1 MSLGFVLE
9 GGAMRGLFSAGV
21 VDVLMEHDI
30 LPDAIVGVSA
40 GAAFGCN
47 IKSGQIGRA
56 IRYNMR
62 FAADK
67 RYCST
72 QSLINTGNLF
82 NPMFCYHTVPNELDV
97 FDREA
102 FNASPMK
109 FYVVCTDIETGK
121 AEYHLC
127 ERANDWMF
135 EWIRASASLPLVSKP
150 VKLDGR
156 KYLDGGMTDSI
167 PLRFM
172 QEQGYDKNLV
182 LLTQPREYVKEP
194 SSMLPLMKWSLR
206 KYPKA
211 FEAIKNRHQVYNENR
226 EYIFEQEKAGKA
238 FVICPKEPLAIGRI
252 EHDPQVM
259 KQVYELGRQ
268 IAEECLEDL
277 QNYLCPVMPGTL

>member
-21 VDVLMEHDI
+21 VDVLMEHNI

-62 FAADK
+62 FADDK

-82 NPMFCYHTVPNELDV
+82 NAMFCYHTVPNELDV
-97 FDREA
+97 FDRES

-109 FYVVCTDIETGK
+109 FYVVCTDVETGQ

-150 VKLDGR
+150 VKLEDR

-182 LLTQPREYVKEP
+182 ILTQPREYVKEK
-194 SSMLPLMKWSLR
+194 SSMLPLMKWNLR

-211 FEAIKNRHQVYNENR
+211 FEAIKNRHLVYNENR
-226 EYIFEQEKAGKA
+226 EYIFEQEKAGDA

-268 IAEECLEDL
+268 IAEEQLEAL
-277 QNYLCPVMPGTL
+277 QNYLCPVMPDTP

>member
-1 MSLGFVLE
+1 
-9 GGAMRGLFSAGV
+9 MRGLFSAGV

-150 VKLDGR
+150 VRIEGR

-167 PLRFM
+167 
-172 QEQGYDKNLV
+172 
-182 LLTQPREYVKEP
+182 
-194 SSMLPLMKWSLR
+194 
-206 KYPKA
+206 
-211 FEAIKNRHQVYNENR
+211 H
-226 EYIFEQEKAGKA
+226 AGA
-238 FVICPKEPLAIGRI
+238 GL
-252 EHDPQVM
+252 
-259 KQVYELGRQ
+259 
-268 IAEECLEDL
+268 
-277 QNYLCPVMPGTL
+277 

>member
-150 VKLDGR
+150 VRIEGR
-156 KYLDGGMTDSI
+156 KYLDGG
-167 PLRFM
+167 
-172 QEQGYDKNLV
+172 
-182 LLTQPREYVKEP
+182 QPREYVKEK
-194 SSMLPLMKWSLR
+194 SSMLPLMKWNLR

-211 FEAIKNRHQVYNENR
+211 FEAIKNRHLVYNENR

-268 IAEECLEDL
+268 IAEEQLEDL
-277 QNYLCPVMPGTL
+277 QEYLSPVKSGTL